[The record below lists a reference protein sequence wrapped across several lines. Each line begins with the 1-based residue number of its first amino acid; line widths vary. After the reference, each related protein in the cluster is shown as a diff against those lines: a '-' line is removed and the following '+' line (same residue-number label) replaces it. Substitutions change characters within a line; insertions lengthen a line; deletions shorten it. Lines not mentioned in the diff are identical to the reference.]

1 VKARPRRIREVVL
14 EERRRGVSFSVL
26 ARDFGLP
33 IGTVKTWCC
42 RSRMKPGAAQEAVR
56 DMKPEGPAVYR
67 GVTALDLPGKDR
79 FEQSLNFYGLKRGT
93 YPPRSA
99 GIPGTLVGEELLAAL
114 RVWCAKRGRRGE

>member
-1 VKARPRRIREVVL
+1 
-14 EERRRGVSFSVL
+14 
-26 ARDFGLP
+26 
-33 IGTVKTWCC
+33 
-42 RSRMKPGAAQEAVR
+42 MKPGAAQSAGR
-56 DMKPEGPAVYR
+56 DMKPAGPAVYR

-114 RVWCAKRGRRGE
+114 RVWCAKRGRRGGV